1 MYLRTRR
8 DVEKGQ
14 RACSFSL
21 WAWGAL
27 LEGSEGPA
35 EGLPDSSLFVLQN
48 ECFFASEAP
57 GRGLSDS
64 SLVCTSK
71 RVFFCLRSSGAR
83 EPGFSVGS
91 L

>member
-1 MYLRTRR
+1 MYFRTRR

-35 EGLPDSSLFVLQN
+35 EGL
-48 ECFFASEAP
+48 
-57 GRGLSDS
+57 SDS
-64 SLVCTSK
+64 SSVYDSK